1 MKRTAY
7 LGTTLALLV
16 MGLSGCSDTR
26 KALGIDKAPPDEFA
40 VVAGSPLTMPPDFS
54 LRPPRSPSDKPPSET
69 AAQAGRQT
77 VFRASD
83 TAKQGTPAALAAAAA
98 AKSGANASLSTGE
111 QALIAKAG
119 AAGADPS
126 IRQQVDKDT
135 DQLNADNSGGFV
147 DGLLFWREPPPPG
160 EPVDAQ
166 REAQRLRENAALGK
180 SAAVGDTPQIQRT
193 QRAWLEGIF

>member
-26 KALGIDKAPPDEFA
+26 KALGIDKAPPDEFT
-40 VVAGSPLTMPPDFS
+40 VVSGAPLTMPPDFN

-77 VFRASD
+77 VFRATD
-83 TAKQGTPAALAAAAA
+83 AKTPAAAAA
-98 AKSGANASLSTGE
+98 TAAAGTNGVALSPGE

-119 AAGADPS
+119 ASGADPS

-135 DQLNADNSGGFV
+135 TQLNADNSGGFV
-147 DGLLFWREPPPPG
+147 DSLLFWREPPPPG
-160 EPVDAQ
+160 EAVDAS
-166 REAQRLRENAALGK
+166 RESQRLRENAALGK
-180 SAAVGDTPQIQRT
+180 PASVGDTPQIQRT

>member
-1 MKRTAY
+1 
-7 LGTTLALLV
+7 V

-40 VVAGSPLTMPPDFS
+40 VVSGAPLTMPPDFN

-77 VFRASD
+77 VFRVSD
-83 TAKQGTPAALAAAAA
+83 AKTPAVIASTQVGTNGVAL
-98 AKSGANASLSTGE
+98 SPGE

-135 DQLNADNSGGFV
+135 AQLNEDNSGGFV
-147 DGLLFWREPPPPG
+147 DSLLFWREPPPPG
-160 EPVDAQ
+160 EAVDAS

-180 SAAVGDTPQIQRT
+180 PASVGDTPQIQRT

>member
-26 KALGIDKAPPDEFA
+26 KALGIDKAPPDEFS
-40 VVAGSPLTMPPDFS
+40 VVAGAPLTMPPDFN

-69 AAQAGRQT
+69 AAQTGRQT

-83 TAKQGTPAALAAAAA
+83 AKGPAKVGGSPLI
-98 AKSGANASLSTGE
+98 GANGAPISAGE

-119 AAGADPS
+119 ASSADPS

-135 DQLNADNSGGFV
+135 AQINADNSGGFV
-147 DGLLFWREPPPPG
+147 DSLLFWREPPPPG
-160 EPVDAQ
+160 EAVDPS

-180 SAAVGDTPQIQRT
+180 PASVGDTPQIQRT

>member
-7 LGTTLALLV
+7 IGTTLALLV
-16 MGLSGCSDTR
+16 VGLSGCSDTR

-40 VVAGSPLTMPPDFS
+40 VVSGAPLTMPPDFS

-77 VFRASD
+77 VFRMSD
-83 TAKQGTPAALAAAAA
+83 AKTPAVVASTQVGTNGVAL
-98 AKSGANASLSTGE
+98 SPGE

-135 DQLNADNSGGFV
+135 AQLNEDNSGGFV
-147 DGLLFWREPPPPG
+147 DSLLFWREPPPPG
-160 EPVDAQ
+160 EAVDAS

-180 SAAVGDTPQIQRT
+180 PASVGDTPQIQRT

>member
-7 LGTTLALLV
+7 LGTTLVLLV

-40 VVAGSPLTMPPDFS
+40 VVAGSPLTMPPDFN

-69 AAQAGRQT
+69 ASQAGRQT
-77 VFRASD
+77 VFRAVD
-83 TAKQGTPAALAAAAA
+83 TKAAATPAIVAAQT
-98 AKSGANASLSTGE
+98 GANASLSAGE

-119 AAGADPS
+119 AGGADPS
-126 IRQQVDKDT
+126 IRRQVDKESA
-135 DQLNADNSGGFV
+135 QIAADSSGGLV
-147 DGLLFWREPPPPG
+147 DSLLFWREPPPPG
-160 EPVDAQ
+160 EAVDAQ

-180 SAAVGDTPQIQRT
+180 AASVGDTPQIQRT

>member
-26 KALGIDKAPPDEFA
+26 KALGIDKAPPDEFS
-40 VVAGSPLTMPPDFS
+40 VVSGSPLTMPPDFN

-77 VFRASD
+77 VFRATD
-83 TAKQGTPAALAAAAA
+83 AKTPAAVAS
-98 AKSGANASLSTGE
+98 AKVGTNGVPLSAGE

-119 AAGADPS
+119 AGGADPS

-135 DQLNADNSGGFV
+135 AQLNADNTGGFV
-147 DGLLFWREPPPPG
+147 DSLLFWREPPPPG
-160 EPVDAQ
+160 EAVDAS
-166 REAQRLRENAALGK
+166 REAQRLRENSALGK
-180 SAAVGDTPQIQRT
+180 PASVGDTPQIQRT

>member
-7 LGTTLALLV
+7 IGTTLALLV

-40 VVAGSPLTMPPDFS
+40 VVSGAPLTMPPDFN

-77 VFRASD
+77 VFRVSD
-83 TAKQGTPAALAAAAA
+83 AKTPAVIASTQVGTNGVAL
-98 AKSGANASLSTGE
+98 SPGE

-135 DQLNADNSGGFV
+135 AQLNEDNSGGFV
-147 DGLLFWREPPPPG
+147 DSLLFWREPPPPG
-160 EPVDAQ
+160 EAVDAS

-180 SAAVGDTPQIQRT
+180 PASVGDTPQIQRT
-193 QRAWLEGIF
+193 QCAWLEGIF

>member
-7 LGTTLALLV
+7 IGTTLALLV

-40 VVAGSPLTMPPDFS
+40 VVSGAPLTMPPDFN

-77 VFRASD
+77 VFRVSD
-83 TAKQGTPAALAAAAA
+83 AKTPAVIASTQVGSNGAAL
-98 AKSGANASLSTGE
+98 SPGE

-135 DQLNADNSGGFV
+135 AQLNADNSGGFV
-147 DGLLFWREPPPPG
+147 DSLLFWREPPPPG
-160 EPVDAQ
+160 EAVDAS

-180 SAAVGDTPQIQRT
+180 PASLGDTPQIQRT

>member
-7 LGTTLALLV
+7 IGTTLALLV

-40 VVAGSPLTMPPDFS
+40 VVSGAPLTMPPDFN

-77 VFRASD
+77 VFRVSD
-83 TAKQGTPAALAAAAA
+83 AKTPAVIASTQVGTNGVAL
-98 AKSGANASLSTGE
+98 SPGE

-135 DQLNADNSGGFV
+135 AQLNEDNSGGFV
-147 DGLLFWREPPPPG
+147 DSLLFWREPPPPG
-160 EPVDAQ
+160 EAVDAS
-166 REAQRLRENAALGK
+166 REAQLLRENAALGK
-180 SAAVGDTPQIQRT
+180 PASVGDTPQIQRT

>member
-40 VVAGSPLTMPPDFS
+40 VVSGSPLTMPPDFN

-69 AAQAGRQT
+69 AAQTGRQT
-77 VFRASD
+77 VFRVSD
-83 TAKQGTPAALAAAAA
+83 SKKSPTTLAASAAIG
-98 AKSGANASLSTGE
+98 SNGQPLSAGE

-119 AAGADPS
+119 AGGADSS

-147 DGLLFWREPPPPG
+147 DSLLFWREPPPPG
-160 EPVDAQ
+160 EAVDAQ

-180 SAAVGDTPQIQRT
+180 PASAGDTPQIQRT

>member
-7 LGTTLALLV
+7 IGTTLALLV

-40 VVAGSPLTMPPDFS
+40 VVSGAPLTMPPDFN

-77 VFRASD
+77 VFRVSD
-83 TAKQGTPAALAAAAA
+83 AKTPAVIASTQVGTNGVAL
-98 AKSGANASLSTGE
+98 SPGE

-135 DQLNADNSGGFV
+135 AQLNEDNSGGFV
-147 DGLLFWREPPPPG
+147 DSLLFWREPPPPG
-160 EPVDAQ
+160 EAVDAS

-180 SAAVGDTPQIQRT
+180 PASVGDTPQIQRT
-193 QRAWLEGIF
+193 QRAWHEGIF

>member
-7 LGTTLALLV
+7 IGTTLALLV

-40 VVAGSPLTMPPDFS
+40 VVSGAPLTMPPDFN

-77 VFRASD
+77 VFRVSD
-83 TAKQGTPAALAAAAA
+83 AKTPAVIASTQVGTNGVAL
-98 AKSGANASLSTGE
+98 SPGE

-135 DQLNADNSGGFV
+135 AQLNEDNSGGFV
-147 DGLLFWREPPPPG
+147 DSLLFWREPPPPG
-160 EPVDAQ
+160 EAVDAS

-180 SAAVGDTPQIQRT
+180 PASVGDTPQIQRT

>member
-1 MKRTAY
+1 MKRTVY
-7 LGTTLALLV
+7 IGTTLALLG
-16 MGLSGCSDTR
+16 MGLGGCSDTR

-40 VVAGSPLTMPPDFS
+40 VVSGAPLTMPPDFN

-77 VFRASD
+77 VFRVSD
-83 TAKQGTPAALAAAAA
+83 AKTPAVTA
-98 AKSGANASLSTGE
+98 SVRTGTNGATLSPGE

-135 DQLNADNSGGFV
+135 AQINQDNSGGFV
-147 DGLLFWREPPPPG
+147 DSLLFWREPPPPG
-160 EPVDAQ
+160 EAVDPS

-180 SAAVGDTPQIQRT
+180 PASVGDTPQIQRT

>member
-26 KALGIDKAPPDEFA
+26 KALGIDKAPPDEFT
-40 VVAGSPLTMPPDFS
+40 VVSGAPLTMPPDFN

-77 VFRASD
+77 VFRVADSK
-83 TAKQGTPAALAAAAA
+83 AQPGAAAAP
-98 AKSGANASLSTGE
+98 KIGSNGKPLSAGE
-111 QALIAKAG
+111 QALISKAG
-119 AAGADPS
+119 AGGADPS

-135 DQLNADNSGGFV
+135 SQLNADNSGSFV
-147 DGLLFWREPPPPG
+147 DSLLFWREPATPG
-160 EPVDAQ
+160 EAVDAQ
-166 REAQRLRENAALGK
+166 REAQRLRENSALGK
-180 SAAVGDTPQIQRT
+180 APSAGDTPQIQRT

>member
-1 MKRTAY
+1 MNRTAY

-26 KALGIDKAPPDEFA
+26 KALGLEKAPPDEFA
-40 VVAGSPLTMPPDFS
+40 VVSGAPLTMPPDFN

-83 TAKQGTPAALAAAAA
+83 VKTPTVAAGAQVGSNGTP
-98 AKSGANASLSTGE
+98 LSAGE

-119 AAGADPS
+119 AGGADPS

-135 DQLNADNSGGFV
+135 TQLNADNSGGFV
-147 DGLLFWREPPPPG
+147 DSLLFWREPAQPG

-166 REAQRLRENAALGK
+166 REAQRLRENSALGK
-180 SAAVGDTPQIQRT
+180 PASAGDSPQIQRT

>member
-26 KALGIDKAPPDEFA
+26 KALGIDKAPPDEFS
-40 VVAGSPLTMPPDFS
+40 VVAGSPLTMPPDFN

-77 VFRASD
+77 VFRVAS
-83 TAKQGTPAALAAAAA
+83 AQPTPAAVAAA
-98 AKSGANASLSTGE
+98 AKTGTNGALSVGE

-119 AAGADPS
+119 AGGADPS
-126 IRQQVDKDT
+126 IRQQVDKET
-135 DQLNADNSGGFV
+135 SQLNADNSGGFV
-147 DGLLFWREPPPPG
+147 DSLLFWRDAPVPG
-160 EPVDAQ
+160 EAVDAQ
-166 REAQRLRENAALGK
+166 RESQRLRENAALGK
-180 SAAVGDTPQIQRT
+180 PVTTGDTPQIERK
-193 QRAWLEGIF
+193 QRALLEDLF

>member
-1 MKRTAY
+1 MKRTVY
-7 LGTTLALLV
+7 LGSALAILA

-40 VVAGSPLTMPPDFS
+40 VVAGSPLTMPPDFN

-77 VFRASD
+77 VFRMTD
-83 TAKQGTPAALAAAAA
+83 TKPSPAVLAAAASA
-98 AKSGANASLSTGE
+98 GTNGPLSAGE
-111 QALIAKAG
+111 QALIVKAG
-119 AAGADPS
+119 AGAVDPS
-126 IRQQVDKDT
+126 IRQQVDKET
-135 DQLNADNSGGFV
+135 AQLNADNGDSFV
-147 DGLLFWREPPPPG
+147 DSLLFWREPAQPG

-180 SAAVGDTPQIQRT
+180 PASAGDTPQIQRT

>member
-7 LGTTLALLV
+7 IGTTLALLV

-40 VVAGSPLTMPPDFS
+40 VVSGAPLTMPPDFN

-69 AAQAGRQT
+69 AAQAGRQP
-77 VFRASD
+77 VFRVSD
-83 TAKQGTPAALAAAAA
+83 AKTPAVIASTQVGTNGVAL
-98 AKSGANASLSTGE
+98 SPGE

-135 DQLNADNSGGFV
+135 AQLNEDNSGGFV
-147 DGLLFWREPPPPG
+147 DSLLFWREPPPPG
-160 EPVDAQ
+160 EAVDAS

-180 SAAVGDTPQIQRT
+180 PASVGDTPQIQRT

>member
-1 MKRTAY
+1 MKRTVY

-26 KALGIDKAPPDEFA
+26 KALGIDKAPPDEFT
-40 VVAGSPLTMPPDFS
+40 VVSGSPLTMPPDFS

-69 AAQAGRQT
+69 AAQTGRQT
-77 VFRASD
+77 VFRVSD
-83 TAKQGTPAALAAAAA
+83 AKAAAPVIAPQVGTN
-98 AKSGANASLSTGE
+98 GAPLSTGE

-135 DQLNADNSGGFV
+135 DQLNADNSGSFV
-147 DGLLFWREPPPPG
+147 DSLLFWREPPPPG
-160 EPVDAQ
+160 EAVDAQ
-166 REAQRLRENAALGK
+166 RETQRLRENAALGK
-180 SAAVGDTPQIQRT
+180 PASVGDTPQIQRT

>member
-7 LGTTLALLV
+7 LGTTLAVLV

-40 VVAGSPLTMPPDFS
+40 VVAGSPLTMPPDFN

-83 TAKQGTPAALAAAAA
+83 TKAAKPSVATAALT
-98 AKSGANASLSTGE
+98 SSDGSPLSAGE

-119 AAGADPS
+119 AGDVDPS

-135 DQLNADNSGGFV
+135 AQLNADGSGGFV
-147 DGLLFWREPPPPG
+147 DSLLFWREPPPPG
-160 EPVDAQ
+160 EAVDAQ

-180 SAAVGDTPQIQRT
+180 PASVGDTPQIQRT

>member
-1 MKRTAY
+1 MTRTAF
-7 LGTTLALLV
+7 LGTTLALLA

-40 VVAGSPLTMPPDFS
+40 VVAGSPLVMPPDFN

-83 TAKQGTPAALAAAAA
+83 NKATSVSLAAAA
-98 AKSGANASLSTGE
+98 KTGSNGQPLSLGE
-111 QALIAKAG
+111 QALITKAG
-119 AAGADPS
+119 AAGVDPS

-135 DQLNADNSGGFV
+135 AQINADNSGGFV
-147 DGLLFWREPPPPG
+147 DSLLFWREPPPPG
-160 EPVDAQ
+160 EAVDAQ
-166 REAQRLRENAALGK
+166 REAQRLRENQALGK
-180 SAAVGDTPQIQRT
+180 PASVGDTPQIQRT

>member
-7 LGTTLALLV
+7 LGTKLALLV

-26 KALGIDKAPPDEFA
+26 KALGIDKAPPDEFS
-40 VVAGSPLTMPPDFS
+40 VVAGAPLTMPPDFN

-83 TAKQGTPAALAAAAA
+83 AKGPAKA
-98 AKSGANASLSTGE
+98 SGAPLIGANGAPISAGE

-135 DQLNADNSGGFV
+135 AQINADNSGGFV
-147 DGLLFWREPPPPG
+147 DSLLFWREPPPPG
-160 EPVDAQ
+160 EAVDPS

-180 SAAVGDTPQIQRT
+180 PASVGDTPQIQRT
-193 QRAWLEGIF
+193 QCAWLEGIF

>member
-26 KALGIDKAPPDEFA
+26 KALGLDKAPPDEFA
-40 VVAGSPLTMPPDFS
+40 VVSGSPLTMPPDFS

-83 TAKQGTPAALAAAAA
+83 TAKLGTPAAIAAAN
-98 AKSGANASLSTGE
+98 AKSGANASLSVGE

-135 DQLNADNSGGFV
+135 DQLNADNSGSFV
-147 DGLLFWREPPPPG
+147 DSLLFWREPPTPG

-166 REAQRLRENAALGK
+166 RETQRLRENAALGK
-180 SAAVGDTPQIQRT
+180 TAADGDTPQIQRT

>member
-16 MGLSGCSDTR
+16 MGLGGCSDTR
-26 KALGIDKAPPDEFA
+26 KALGIDKAPPDEFS
-40 VVAGSPLTMPPDFS
+40 VVAGSPLTMPPDFN

-77 VFRASD
+77 VFRAASAQP
-83 TAKQGTPAALAAAAA
+83 TQAAALKAGSN
-98 AKSGANASLSTGE
+98 SGLSVGE

-119 AAGADPS
+119 ASATDPS
-126 IRQQVDKDT
+126 IRQQVDKET
-135 DQLNADNSGGFV
+135 AQITADDSGGFV
-147 DGLLFWREPPPPG
+147 DSLLFWRDAPPPG
-160 EPVDAQ
+160 EAVDAS
-166 REAQRLRENAALGK
+166 RESQRLRENAALGK
-180 SAAVGDTPQIQRT
+180 PASVGDTPQIERK

>member
-26 KALGIDKAPPDEFA
+26 KALGIDKAPPDEFS
-40 VVAGSPLTMPPDFS
+40 VVSGSPLTMPPDFN

-77 VFRASD
+77 VFRATD
-83 TAKQGTPAALAAAAA
+83 AKTPVAVASAKAGTNGVP
-98 AKSGANASLSTGE
+98 LSAGE

-119 AAGADPS
+119 AGGADPS

-135 DQLNADNSGGFV
+135 AQLNADNTGGFV
-147 DGLLFWREPPPPG
+147 DSLLFWREPPPPG
-160 EPVDAQ
+160 EAVDAS
-166 REAQRLRENAALGK
+166 REAQRLRENSALGK
-180 SAAVGDTPQIQRT
+180 PASVGDTPQIQRT

>member
-26 KALGIDKAPPDEFA
+26 KALGIDKAPPDEFS
-40 VVAGSPLTMPPDFS
+40 VVAGAPLTMPPDFN

-83 TAKQGTPAALAAAAA
+83 AKGPAKPGGAPVIGTN
-98 AKSGANASLSTGE
+98 GAPISAGE

-135 DQLNADNSGGFV
+135 AQINADNSGGFV
-147 DGLLFWREPPPPG
+147 DSLLFWREPPPPG
-160 EPVDAQ
+160 EAVDAS

-180 SAAVGDTPQIQRT
+180 PASVGDTPQIQRT

>member
-1 MKRTAY
+1 MKRTVY
-7 LGTTLALLV
+7 IGTTLALLG
-16 MGLSGCSDTR
+16 MGLGGCSDTR

-40 VVAGSPLTMPPDFS
+40 VVSGAPLTMPPDFN

-77 VFRASD
+77 VFRVSD
-83 TAKQGTPAALAAAAA
+83 SKTPAVAATTLTGTNGAAL
-98 AKSGANASLSTGE
+98 SPGE

-119 AAGADPS
+119 ATGADPS

-135 DQLNADNSGGFV
+135 AQINEDNSGGFV
-147 DGLLFWREPPPPG
+147 DSLLFWREPPPPG
-160 EPVDAQ
+160 EAVDPS

-180 SAAVGDTPQIQRT
+180 PASAGDTPQIQRT

>member
-26 KALGIDKAPPDEFA
+26 KALGIDKAPPDEFT
-40 VVAGSPLTMPPDFS
+40 VVSGSPLTMPPDFN

-77 VFRASD
+77 VFRAAD
-83 TAKQGTPAALAAAAA
+83 AKTPAAVAS
-98 AKSGANASLSTGE
+98 AKVGTNGVPLSAGE

-119 AAGADPS
+119 AGGADPS

-135 DQLNADNSGGFV
+135 TQLNTDNTGGFV
-147 DGLLFWREPPPPG
+147 DSLLFWREPPPPG
-160 EPVDAQ
+160 EAVDAS
-166 REAQRLRENAALGK
+166 RESQRLRENAALGK
-180 SAAVGDTPQIQRT
+180 PASVGDTPQIQRT

>member
-26 KALGIDKAPPDEFA
+26 KALGIDKAPPDEFS
-40 VVAGSPLTMPPDFS
+40 VVSGAPLTMPPDFN

-77 VFRASD
+77 VFRADS
-83 TAKQGTPAALAAAAA
+83 KGP
-98 AKSGANASLSTGE
+98 AKSAPGSIVGSTGAPLSAGE

-119 AAGADPS
+119 AGGADPS

-135 DQLNADNSGGFV
+135 TQLNADNSGGFV
-147 DGLLFWREPPPPG
+147 DSLLFWREPPVPG
-160 EPVDAQ
+160 EAVDAS
-166 REAQRLRENAALGK
+166 REAQRLRENSALGK
-180 SAAVGDTPQIQRT
+180 PASAGDTPQIQRT

>member
-7 LGTTLALLV
+7 IGTTLALLV
-16 MGLSGCSDTR
+16 MGLSGFSDTR
-26 KALGIDKAPPDEFA
+26 KALGIDKAPPDEFS
-40 VVAGSPLTMPPDFS
+40 VVSGAPLTMPPDFN

-77 VFRASD
+77 VFRVSD
-83 TAKQGTPAALAAAAA
+83 AKTPAVVASTQVGTNGAAL
-98 AKSGANASLSTGE
+98 SPGE

-135 DQLNADNSGGFV
+135 AQLNEDNSGGFV
-147 DGLLFWREPPPPG
+147 DSLLFWREPPPPG
-160 EPVDAQ
+160 EAVDAS

-180 SAAVGDTPQIQRT
+180 PASVGDTPQIQRT

>member
-26 KALGIDKAPPDEFA
+26 KALGIDKAPPDEFS
-40 VVAGSPLTMPPDFS
+40 VVSGAPLTMPPDFN

-77 VFRASD
+77 VFRATD
-83 TAKQGTPAALAAAAA
+83 AKTPAAVAS
-98 AKSGANASLSTGE
+98 AKVGTNGVPLSAGE

-119 AAGADPS
+119 AGGADPS

-135 DQLNADNSGGFV
+135 AQLNADNTGGFV
-147 DGLLFWREPPPPG
+147 DSLLFWREPPPPG
-160 EPVDAQ
+160 EAVDAS

-180 SAAVGDTPQIQRT
+180 PASVGDTPQIQRT

>member
-7 LGTTLALLV
+7 LGTTLAVLV

-40 VVAGSPLTMPPDFS
+40 VVAGSPLTMPPDFN

-83 TAKQGTPAALAAAAA
+83 AKA
-98 AKSGANASLSTGE
+98 AKPSITTAAMTSSTGSPLSAGE

-119 AAGADPS
+119 AGDADPS

-135 DQLNADNSGGFV
+135 AQLNADNSGGFV
-147 DGLLFWREPPPPG
+147 DSLLFWREPPPPG
-160 EPVDAQ
+160 EAVDAQ

-180 SAAVGDTPQIQRT
+180 SPSVGDTPQIQRT

>member
-26 KALGIDKAPPDEFA
+26 KALGIDKAPPDEFS
-40 VVAGSPLTMPPDFS
+40 VVSGSPLTMPPDFN

-77 VFRASD
+77 VFRATD
-83 TAKQGTPAALAAAAA
+83 AKTPAAVAS
-98 AKSGANASLSTGE
+98 AKVGTNGVPLSAGE

-119 AAGADPS
+119 AGGVDPS

-135 DQLNADNSGGFV
+135 AQLNTDNTGGFV
-147 DGLLFWREPPPPG
+147 DSLLFWREPPPPG
-160 EPVDAQ
+160 EAVDAS

-180 SAAVGDTPQIQRT
+180 PASVGDTPQIQRT

>member
-7 LGTTLALLV
+7 IGTTLALLV

-26 KALGIDKAPPDEFA
+26 KALGIDKAPPDEFS
-40 VVAGSPLTMPPDFS
+40 VVSGAPLTMPPDFN

-77 VFRASD
+77 VFRVSD
-83 TAKQGTPAALAAAAA
+83 AKTPAVVASTQVGTNGAAL
-98 AKSGANASLSTGE
+98 SPGE

-135 DQLNADNSGGFV
+135 AQLNEDNSGGFV
-147 DGLLFWREPPPPG
+147 DSLLFWREPPPPG
-160 EPVDAQ
+160 EAVDAS

-180 SAAVGDTPQIQRT
+180 PASVGDTPQIQRT